1 MAILF
6 LRRIAMKLS
15 IDSDDGQTV
24 SVKIAGNVNQQE
36 IALLADPVSD
46 LLGPEAYRRRV
57 CMDLGNAGFLD
68 SSGIN
73 WLILSHKR
81 FREQGGRLVLHS
93 LPPMVMNVIKIL
105 KMQKVFDIAESQQAA
120 QALAISS
127 AQPVAGGNN

>member
-1 MAILF
+1 
-6 LRRIAMKLS
+6 MKLS
-15 IDSDDGQTV
+15 IDSDDGYTV
-24 SVKIAGNVNQQE
+24 NLKIAGNVNQQE
-36 IALLADPVSD
+36 IAMLADPVSD

-105 KMQKVFDIAESQQAA
+105 KMQKVFDIADSPQAA
-120 QALAISS
+120 LVLATAEGSKS
-127 AQPVAGGNN
+127 

>member
-1 MAILF
+1 
-6 LRRIAMKLS
+6 MKLS
-15 IDSDDGQTV
+15 IDSDDGNTV
-24 SVKIAGNVNQQE
+24 NMKVAGSVTQQE

-73 WLILSHKR
+73 WLILNHKR

-93 LPPMVMNVIKIL
+93 LPPLVMNVIKIL
-105 KMQKVFDIAESQQAA
+105 KMQRVFDIADSPQAA
-120 QALAISS
+120 QAMASG
-127 AQPVAGGNN
+127 QPQAVGEGSKS